1 MKKFKIAPSILAADP
16 ANLGN
21 ELKKIEEAGADYV
34 HIDVMDGH
42 FVPNFAFSPDIVKG
56 LRGIC
61 NLTFDVHLMISEPKK
76 YIEAFVKAG
85 ADILTIHLES
95 DTRDNT
101 LACLQK
107 IRSLGCRAGLSLKPG
122 TPAEEARQFL
132 PYCDMILVMTVEPGF
147 GGQKFMADQMPKLR
161 SLREMLRAE
170 NPGCLLQVDGGV
182 DAHTCGICKEN
193 GAQVLV
199 AGSAYFRAQDRAAL
213 VRLIQAESYE

>member
-1 MKKFKIAPSILAADP
+1 MALIAPSILSADF
-16 ANLGN
+16 ANL
-21 ELKKIEEAGADYV
+21 ERDIHDIEKNGGDWV
-34 HIDVMDGH
+34 HVDVMDGV
-42 FVPNFAFSPDIVKG
+42 FVPNISIGIPVVRS
-56 LRGIC
+56 LRRVTK
-61 NLTFDVHLMISEPKK
+61 LPLDVHLMITRPIRYAE
-76 YIEAFVKAG
+76 EFVKAG

-199 AGSAYFRAQDRAAL
+199 AGSAYFRAQDRAAF
-213 VRLIQAESYE
+213 VRLIQSESYE